1 MFFRSAKL
9 EIRYSPSQNKLSP
22 IRRVLSSYEKML
34 IKEIELEIRRVA
46 QVTFWEGVDEE
57 MVQTKMLK
65 TVPVG
70 CLEPLEPDDREIK

>member
-1 MFFRSAKL
+1 
-9 EIRYSPSQNKLSP
+9 
-22 IRRVLSSYEKML
+22 ML